1 MMKRMAVAA
10 LMMASVGAVMAQEKA
25 AVIGP
30 IAPPV
35 TGLLVKYSYW
45 PEQFVQF
52 VGTELPYSMIELYV
66 DATGKSPVYDAVLTG
81 RESHKRVHYSNVQ
94 AVADAG
100 KMRDGE
106 GYLAKMDLERP
117 DAAAVGATYT
127 LKFTTHEG
135 KPVEWRFVQG
145 SDISER
151 GSGLNP
157 EGEIKVPVL
166 AYREQGGLAGD
177 GTALQVGDGVSV
189 ADVWKEVSVPP
200 YFIAY
205 HGAITEGSTI
215 AVLAGGDEEWTVAS
229 APTALTEGAAWKL
242 TAADGRTRTLTIE
255 KAAGN
260 QYTIG
265 LDDGGHAAKQTMDA
279 THDASGWA
287 IQRVHY
293 VPVSGGEAHGFSVV
307 FTPALTAAGESNVDF
322 VVGKKTKIAT
332 ASIVTAAG
340 TVDVTMKSPEWAKGK
355 EMVGTVAASAD
366 AVAVKI
372 GPK

>member
-1 MMKRMAVAA
+1 MMKRMAVAV
-10 LMMASVGAVMAQEKA
+10 LMMASVGAVAMAQEKA
-25 AVIGP
+25 VA

-45 PEQFVQF
+45 PEQFVQW
-52 VGTELPYSMIELYV
+52 VGPELPYSMVELYA
-66 DATGKSPVYDAVLTG
+66 DATGKSPVYDAVLTD
-81 RESHKRVHYSNVQ
+81 RATQKRVHYSNVQ

-100 KMRDGE
+100 RMRDGE
-106 GYLAKMDLERP
+106 GYLAKMDFVRP
-117 DAAAVGATYT
+117 DAPGVGAVYT

-145 SDISER
+145 SDVSER
-151 GSGLNP
+151 GSGMNP

-189 ADVWKEVSVPP
+189 ADVWKEVSSPP
-200 YFIAY
+200 YFVAY
-205 HGAITEGSTI
+205 HGAITLGSTI
-215 AVLAGGDEEWTVAS
+215 AVLAGGDEEWTVARAPS
-229 APTALTEGAAWKL
+229 ALAVGSAWKL
-242 TAADGRTRTLTIE
+242 TAADGRVRTLTVE
-255 KAAGN
+255 KATGSE
-260 QYTIG
+260 YTIG
-265 LDDGGHAAKQTMDA
+265 VDDGGHAAKQTMDA
-279 THDASGWA
+279 THDASGWS

-293 VPVSGGEAHGFSVV
+293 VPVSGGEAHAFSVV
-307 FTPALTAAGESNVDF
+307 FTPALTAAGTSNVDF

-332 ASIVTAAG
+332 AQIVTAAG
-340 TVDVTMKSPEWAKGK
+340 TVDLTMKSPDWAKGK

-366 AVAVKI
+366 AVAVKV